1 MLNVGV
7 STGSCAALAAKAA
20 ALLLLEQQHVDAT
33 EIPLPDGSRLAW
45 PIAEVKQTEE
55 GAMAT
60 VIKNA
65 GDDPDVTHGAQIQ
78 VHIAPNTQNEI
89 IFKAGEGV
97 GTVTLPGLALAVGEA
112 AINPVPRS
120 MICAALRE
128 VTPMG
133 FEVTVSVPGGCELAQ
148 KTFNPKLGIKGGISI
163 IGTTGRVRPFSAEAL
178 RDSLKCTL
186 AICVAAGTRAPV
198 LTPGNIGYRAAHRYF
213 RLDEQQVVEVSNE
226 WGFMLEQA
234 LPHRF
239 EELLLIGHPGKLA
252 KLANR
257 QWQTHSAQSDSAL
270 AFVTD
275 LASQLLQRP
284 IEMGTTIEGLFMHEL
299 HEEERQPVAQ
309 ALAKAINE
317 AIQVTFNPSWRSAVV
332 LINLKGEILGSEGA
346 LERWQ

>member
-1 MLNVGV
+1 MLNKGI

-20 ALLLLEQQHVDAT
+20 ALLLVKQQQVDAT
-33 EIPLPDGSRLAW
+33 EIPLPDGSRLGW
-45 PIAEVKQTEE
+45 PIAEVTKTES
-55 GAMAT
+55 GAIAT

-65 GDDPDVTHGAQIQ
+65 GDDPDVTHGARIQ
-78 VHIAPNTQNEI
+78 VHIAPSEQNDF
-89 IFKAGEGV
+89 IFRAGEGV

-128 VTPMG
+128 VTAVG
-133 FEVTVSVPGGCELAQ
+133 FEVTVSVPGGCELAE

-178 RDSLKCTL
+178 RDSLKCAL
-186 AICVAAGTRAPV
+186 DICVAAGTRAPV
-198 LTPGNIGYRAAHRYF
+198 LTPGNIGYRAAHSYF
-213 RLDEQQVVEVSNE
+213 RLDEQQVIEVSNE
-226 WGFMLEQA
+226 WGFMLEQI

-270 AFVTD
+270 AFVND

-299 HEEERQPVAQ
+299 REEERQPVAQ

-317 AIQVTFNPSWRSAVV
+317 AIQETFNPSWQSAVV

-346 LERWQ
+346 LTRWQ